1 MSEAMLY
8 EDYIRQQIER
18 GSCGV
23 AIIPATIAEGIAEW
37 IEKQR
42 EKKTTH
48 EQAIDCLTESGWMK
62 EHDRQMMLDGVR
74 KYAVVSNQPTIDAVP
89 VVRCKDCKHR
99 HKITCAF
106 LIANCMKTGDDND
119 FCSRGERKDDE

>member
-42 EKKTTH
+42 
-48 EQAIDCLTESGWMK
+48 
-62 EHDRQMMLDGVR
+62 DRTD
-74 KYAVVSNQPTIDAVP
+74 
-89 VVRCKDCKHR
+89 VVRCKDCQFWERGHSYCPDMMKR
-99 HKITCAF
+99 TEKNGYCAWG
-106 LIANCMKTGDDND
+106 AKRENETD
-119 FCSRGERKDDE
+119 